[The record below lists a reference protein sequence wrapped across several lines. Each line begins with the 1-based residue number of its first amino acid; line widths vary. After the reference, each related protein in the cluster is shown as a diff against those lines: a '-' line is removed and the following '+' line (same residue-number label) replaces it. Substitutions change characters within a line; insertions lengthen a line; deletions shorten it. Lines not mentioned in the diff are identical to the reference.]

1 MHAVENNKK
10 GLDCLLQKLSHRE
23 QGFPENQLKNIKN
36 WKKSKALFDQTE
48 KNHNNYNNCNNII
61 IIIIIVSIIINII
74 VIVISFF
81 LYDLHPTG
89 SDFQRQLWHSPT
101 HRRESILN

>member
-1 MHAVENNKK
+1 MLSKITKK

-48 KNHNNYNNCNNII
+48 KNHNNYNNYNYNYNYHCFY
-61 IIIIIVSIIINII
+61 SHK
-74 VIVISFF
+74 
-81 LYDLHPTG
+81 YHCYCY
-89 SDFQRQLWHSPT
+89 
-101 HRRESILN
+101 